1 MAKKRPNGDGS
12 YHKRADGRWQGRVT
26 LPGGLRR
33 SFYGPTRGAVLDKVR
48 EAQRNAEM
56 GLASLT
62 REQTFATYLDQWLL
76 DVAKPSV
83 RPTTYESYEQIVRN
97 RIKPDL
103 GKVKLSALT
112 PQQIQALY
120 TKLAKTLK
128 PASIVRTHAI
138 IRASL
143 KQAVLWNLIPRNAAD
158 AVRPPSI
165 QRMELQYLNRDQVQ
179 QLVEAAHNETAAAL
193 YAVAATCG
201 LRRGE
206 LLGLRWSDLNFDKG
220 QLTVQRT
227 AHRIKGEGFV
237 FGEPKTQAGRRTI
250 RVGAFALN
258 ALRKQRTRQNEQRL
272 YAGPAWEDTGLI
284 FTSGLG
290 TPLEPARVTR
300 RFQATLAAVG
310 LPPVRFHDLRHTAAT
325 LLIEQG
331 VAIKA
336 VQATL
341 GHSTIAT
348 TMDVYSHVTPTMQ
361 DSVAEAM
368 DRLFGDPR

>member
-12 YHKRADGRWQGRVT
+12 FHKRPDGRWQGRIT
-26 LPGGLRR
+26 LPSGARR
-33 SFYGPTRGAVLDKVR
+33 SFYGPTRAAVIEKVR

-62 REQTFATYLDQWLL
+62 REQTFAMFLDHWLI
-76 DVAKPSV
+76 DVAKPAV
-83 RPTTYESYEQIVRN
+83 RPTTYESYEQIIRN

-103 GKVKLSALT
+103 GKTKLSAVT

-120 TKLAKTLK
+120 TRLSKTLK

-138 IRASL
+138 IHAAL
-143 KQAVLWNLIPRNAAD
+143 KQAVLWNLIARNAAD

-165 QRMELQYLNRDQVQ
+165 PRPELQYLNREQVQ
-179 QLVEAAHNETAAAL
+179 KLVADAPDDTAAAL

-206 LLGLRWSDLNFDKG
+206 LLGLRWSDLDFEKG

-237 FGEPKTQAGRRTI
+237 FGEPKTRAGRRTI
-250 RVGAFALN
+250 RAGAFALN
-258 ALRKQRTRQNEQRL
+258 ALRKQRARQLEQRL

-300 RFQATLAAVG
+300 RFQETLKRAG
-310 LPPVRFHDLRHTAAT
+310 LPSVRFHDLRHTAAT

-348 TMDVYSHVTPTMQ
+348 TMDVYSHVTPAMQ

-368 DRLFGDPR
+368 DRLFAEPR